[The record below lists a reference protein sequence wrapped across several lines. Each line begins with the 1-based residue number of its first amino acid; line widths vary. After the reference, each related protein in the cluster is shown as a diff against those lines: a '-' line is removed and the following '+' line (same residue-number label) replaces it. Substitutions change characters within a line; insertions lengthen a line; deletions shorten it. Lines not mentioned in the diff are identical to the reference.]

1 MPESQIPAPGGPE
14 GGRPAKRARLG
25 TQGPREASPEPFAD
39 GFKCDRRG
47 VDGSDYEGDDDEP
60 PRGSPA
66 QELERLWGL
75 HQAGAITLREFN
87 ALKKATIA
95 ELAPV
100 KKEERKVKQEQA
112 PRAPIKRDP
121 AGVRIKKE
129 PGKVAGATEKS
140 IEQRGIE
147 AKPVDK
153 QTMQLFPGS
162 GRAEVGRRQ
171 RGIKGIARLLIS
183 GCLSCAPLGR
193 GHGCSSGHV

>member
-1 MPESQIPAPGGPE
+1 MWTRSDVPLDVGQIADASNDKQPVIKFLRGEPAAPMPAPAAPGGGVPEAQIPAPGAPE
-14 GGRPAKRARLG
+14 GGRPAKRARPG
-25 TQGPREASPEPFAD
+25 TQGPREASPDPFAD
-39 GFKCDRRG
+39 GFKRDRRG
-47 VDGSDYEGDDDEP
+47 IDGSDYEGDDDEP

-112 PRAPIKRDP
+112 PRTPIKRDP
-121 AGVRIKKE
+121 EGVRIKKE

-140 IEQRGIE
+140 TEQRVIE

-153 QTMQLFPGS
+153 QTM
-162 GRAEVGRRQ
+162 
-171 RGIKGIARLLIS
+171 
-183 GCLSCAPLGR
+183 
-193 GHGCSSGHV
+193 